1 MDINVI
7 IASTVGLFVITLLL
21 VTMLLVAKD
30 KLLPSGPVKLII
42 NGEKDV
48 EVSSG
53 DTLLTTLGNNKIFLP
68 SACGGG
74 GTCVQCRCQVLEGGG
89 EILPTEE
96 PHFTRKEISEIKTM
110 VIRLID
116 RVRLLAEEVYDH
128 DTTARAVWDIGNRKP
143 KHRTRTERREQL
155 QDELADIGKNG
166 DS

>member
-21 VTMLLVAKD
+21 VTMLLIAKE
-30 KLLPSGPVKLII
+30 KLLPSGPVKLVI

-74 GTCVQCRCQVLEGGG
+74 GTCVQCRCQVIEGVVIYYQQKNL
-89 EILPTEE
+89 ILQE
-96 PHFTRKEISEIKTM
+96 KKSLK
-110 VIRLID
+110 
-116 RVRLLAEEVYDH
+116 A
-128 DTTARAVWDIGNRKP
+128 
-143 KHRTRTERREQL
+143 
-155 QDELADIGKNG
+155 G
-166 DS
+166 DSDAKSKSSRT